1 MVSPRINA
9 LNVNKF
15 LGLWWLKTAS
25 EWLMDLRKEEE
36 EISWVVIRLLEERL
50 WMMIWAWIWW
60 SWRIV
65 LEP

>member
-1 MVSPRINA
+1 
-9 LNVNKF
+9 
-15 LGLWWLKTAS
+15 
-25 EWLMDLRKEEE
+25 MDLRKEEE